1 MISRSLRESPNKVLR
16 PAPEK
21 SHAANCRSYDASEK
35 SAWRSAK
42 RNALSERP
50 NANQP
55 RRWAGLVA
63 TGGARGSCWVF
74 LSPIWLFFWNLSIDT
89 PKLSKILFWSLHLE
103 RFHFSQVVY
112 GNCGI
117 SECCWVWS
125 TWLGSPKV
133 YLMFSGSKLVD
144 AAVVFFCV
152 CVCVCLLC
160 LCSTS
165 NFTCFQ

>member
-1 MISRSLRESPNKVLR
+1 MISHSLREAPSKVWIVPTVYPR
-16 PAPEK
+16 AT
-21 SHAANCRSYDASEK
+21 CRSYDGSEK

-42 RNALSERP
+42 RNALSGRP
-50 NANQP
+50 NVSPP
-55 RRWAGLVA
+55 RRLGNSFGLVA
-63 TGGARGSCWVF
+63 TGEKGVPGSCWVF
-74 LSPIWLFFWNLSIDT
+74 LSPMVIFLKFKHRYPQKYFWC
-89 PKLSKILFWSLHLE
+89 LHLE

-112 GNCGI
+112 INCGI
-117 SECCWVWS
+117 SECCSVWS
-125 TWLGSPKV
+125 TWRSSPKL

-144 AAVVFFCV
+144 AGVI